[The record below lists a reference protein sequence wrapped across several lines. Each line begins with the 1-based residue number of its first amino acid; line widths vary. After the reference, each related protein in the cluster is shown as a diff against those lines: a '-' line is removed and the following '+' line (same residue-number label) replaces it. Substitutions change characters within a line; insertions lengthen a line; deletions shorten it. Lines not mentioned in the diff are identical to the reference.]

1 MYMPKVTPNT
11 EKDKM
16 LTTSKNTPYWGVL
29 MELAGGKKSLVIGAA
44 RGIGIGV
51 RLTLALT

>member
-29 MELAGGKKSLVIGAA
+29 MELAGEKN
-44 RGIGIGV
+44 R
-51 RLTLALT
+51 